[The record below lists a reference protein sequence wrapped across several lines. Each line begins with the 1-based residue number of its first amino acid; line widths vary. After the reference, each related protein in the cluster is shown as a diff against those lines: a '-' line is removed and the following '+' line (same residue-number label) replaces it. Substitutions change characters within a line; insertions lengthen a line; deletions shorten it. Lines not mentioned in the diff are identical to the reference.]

1 MTIKLIFSVVYWS
14 LGGLCMSN
22 MYSLLIFKV
31 SLPKN
36 GIFFV
41 RPPFVF
47 NWKPCASFGS
57 VLQLQIGASYF
68 FTAFSVSAFCIF
80 KSLRPKWLKV
90 ASTTLGGARLEI
102 E

>member
-1 MTIKLIFSVVYWS
+1 LIFSVVYWS

-36 GIFFV
+36 GIFLCDHHSSSIGSRV
-41 RPPFVF
+41 LHLEVCF
-47 NWKPCASFGS
+47 NCK
-57 VLQLQIGASYF
+57 IGASYF

-90 ASTTLGGARLEI
+90 APTTLGGARLEI